1 MQLCAGPKRR
11 RRESKE
17 RFEAVVTS
25 NFPLL
30 QTPLHDW
37 HRAHGGRLVEFG
49 GWSMP
54 VQYTTIVAE
63 HEAVRKRVG
72 LFDISHMG
80 RLTFDGPGV
89 IDWLERVT
97 TNRVASLVDNQIQ
110 YSLIANEQG
119 GVIDDVLVYRQ
130 PFAHLVVCNAS
141 NRDRVVSHLQLH
153 RGGAVANFADRT
165 RDTAMIAVQ
174 GPRAR
179 ETLEP
184 LVNQPLANLS
194 YYHLTMG
201 QLLGGLNTVIS
212 RTGYTGEDGFEVIVA
227 GTGAVA
233 VWEALLKSGQ
243 RHGVIPC
250 GLAARDTLRLEAAMP
265 LYGHELAD
273 EIDPFSAGLAWAVKL
288 DKGEFVGR
296 EAIKRF
302 KERPPKARVGL
313 TLPGKRIARQ
323 GSGVFVEDREVG
335 VVTSGTFSPTLQ
347 VSLGMAY
354 VEPGLQEPGTKLSVD
369 IRGHREPGQVVA
381 LPFYKRARK
390 AAKSTR
396 PTGPTSTT

>member
-1 MQLCAGPKRR
+1 MQLCAVPKSRLPES
-11 RRESKE
+11 RELD
-17 RFEAVVTS
+17 EALVTS
-25 NFPLL
+25 IPALL

-54 VQYTTIVAE
+54 VQYSTIVAE
-63 HEAVRKRVG
+63 HEAVRKGVG

-80 RLTFDGPGV
+80 RLTFHGAGV

-97 TNRVASLVDNQIQ
+97 TNRVASLAENQIQ

-119 GVIDDVLVYRQ
+119 GVVDDILVYRQ

-141 NRDRVVSHLQLH
+141 NRDRVIQHIQSQ
-153 RGGAVANFADRT
+153 RAGAVADFADRT
-165 RDTAMIAVQ
+165 GDTAMIAVQ

-179 ETLEP
+179 ETLQP
-184 LVNQPLANLS
+184 LLNQPLADVS

-201 QLLGGLNTVIS
+201 RLMGTVDTVIS
-212 RTGYTGEDGFEVIVA
+212 RTGYTGEDGFEVIVGA
-227 GTGAVA
+227 TSAVA
-233 VWEALLKSGQ
+233 VWEALLKSGE

-265 LYGHELAD
+265 LYGHELTD
-273 EIDPFSAGLAWAVKL
+273 EIDPFSAGLAWAIKL

-296 EAIKRF
+296 RALEGF
-302 KERPPKARVGL
+302 KQRPPKARVGL
-313 TLPGKRIARQ
+313 TLLGKRIARQ
-323 GSGVFVEDREVG
+323 GSGVFLEDREVG
-335 VVTSGTFSPTLQ
+335 AVTSGTFSPTLQ

-354 VEPGLQEPGTKLSVD
+354 VEPGLDAPGTKLSVD
-369 IRGHREPGQVVA
+369 IRGHREPAQVVA

-390 AAKSTR
+390 AAKASR
-396 PTGPTSTT
+396 PARPDSG